1 MKISLKLNK
10 AYSWDTLSVTTDNM
24 NCHYDIDEQE
34 REDYADDFFNIALEL
49 AGKGKDRIEGLD
61 SLLKEVE
68 NKELIDVLSLRY
80 GLSNR

>member
-1 MKISLKLNK
+1 MPYIQK
-10 AYSWDTLSVTTDNM
+10 
-24 NCHYDIDEQE
+24 
-34 REDYADDFFNIALEL
+34 
-49 AGKGKDRIEGLD
+49 KDRIEGLD